1 MLHRAR
7 DLLMRQRAQLINV
20 LRALLAEFGIT
31 AAQGRDGIK
40 ELLAYNL
47 TRIVNI
53 VGTKP
58 LMAAIVA

>member
-1 MLHRAR
+1 
-7 DLLMRQRAQLINV
+7 MRQRAQLINV

-31 AAQGRDGIK
+31 AAQGRDWIK

-47 TRIVNI
+47 TRIMNI

-58 LMAAIVA
+58 LMGAIVA